1 VKKCPFCAED
11 IQDAAI
17 ICKHCRRSLPTA
29 TPNTVVT
36 EQSPKSG
43 QRKWVVL
50 GIVHLLAVLAM
61 LVLVSLRSPSPPTR
75 GQTVAANAALQPNA
89 ANAGLEPEEPC
100 SIEAPAAL
108 RPMAE
113 IWCDGGFFT
122 KINISTDA
130 NNFVVL
136 QQLSKK
142 GQRAWQN
149 RKLNQLDRLRSLT
162 DAMGM
167 NNGMNVAFTLHGIDG
182 QKLGGCMRKRG
193 APESTCDAL

>member
-1 VKKCPFCAED
+1 MVF
-11 IQDAAI
+11 
-17 ICKHCRRSLPTA
+17 
-29 TPNTVVT
+29 
-36 EQSPKSG
+36 
-43 QRKWVVL
+43 
-50 GIVHLLAVLAM
+50 GIVHLLAMLAM
-61 LVLVSLRSPSPPTR
+61 LVLVALRSPSPPIP

-89 ANAGLEPEEPC
+89 ANAELELEEPC

-130 NNFVVL
+130 NNFIVL

-149 RKLNQLDRLRSLT
+149 RKLDQLDRLRSLT
-162 DAMGM
+162 DVMGM
-167 NNGMNVAFTLHGIDG
+167 NNGMNVAFMLQDVDE
-182 QKLGGCMRKRG
+182 QMLGGCVRKRG

>member
-1 VKKCPFCAED
+1 MKKCPFCAED

-17 ICKHCRRSLPTA
+17 VCKHCRRNLPTA
-29 TPNTVVT
+29 TPKTVIT

-50 GIVHLLAVLAM
+50 GIVHLLAMLAM
-61 LVLVSLRSPSPPTR
+61 LVLVAPRSPSPPPR
-75 GQTVAANAALQPNA
+75 GQTVAANAL
-89 ANAGLEPEEPC
+89 LEPEEPC
-100 SIEAPAAL
+100 TIEAPAAL

-130 NNFVVL
+130 NNFDVL

-149 RKLNQLDRLRSLT
+149 RKLDQLDRLRSLT
-162 DAMGM
+162 HAMGM

-182 QKLGGCMRKRG
+182 QMLGGCVRKRS
-193 APESTCDAL
+193 AAEATCNAL